1 MINRILVPI
10 DGSDHAF
17 KALDLA
23 SEIAVTHDAH
33 VLLLHAVSNRGP
45 SQGERDFAKFEHIE
59 GPLDQIRYTVAERLL
74 MARARSRAHA
84 NGVEKVESAVE
95 PGDPAQVIVEHSKA
109 FDIIVMGRRGLGPLG
124 ALLQGSVSQK
134 VNQLADVACLTVK

>member
-1 MINRILVPI
+1 MINTILVPI

-23 SEIAVTHDAH
+23 REIAVKHDAR
-33 VLLLHAVSNRGP
+33 VLLLHAVSDRVP
-45 SQGERDFAKFEHIE
+45 SQGERDFAKFEHIK
-59 GPLDQIRYTVAERLL
+59 GPLDQIPYTVAKRHL

-95 PGDPAQVIVEHSKA
+95 PGDPAQVIVERSKA
-109 FDIIVMGRRGLGPLG
+109 FDIIVMGRRGLGPIG
-124 ALLQGSVSQK
+124 ALMQGSVSQK
-134 VNQLADVACLTVK
+134 VNQLADAACLTVK

>member
-1 MINRILVPI
+1 MINAILVPI

-23 SEIAVTHDAH
+23 SEIAVKHDAR
-33 VLLLHAVSNRGP
+33 VLLLHAMANRGP
-45 SQGERDFAKFEHIE
+45 SRDERDFAKFEHIE
-59 GPLDQIRYTVAERLL
+59 GPLDQILYTVTERLL

-84 NGVEKVESAVE
+84 NGVKDVEWAVV
-95 PGDPAQVIVEHSKA
+95 PGDPAQLIIERSKD

-124 ALLQGSVSQK
+124 VLLQGSVSQK
-134 VNQLADVACLTVK
+134 VSQLADAACATVK